1 MTLTIL
7 TIILVLLG
15 TLAAIAFLNT
25 RRCTHKW
32 TDIWVDPAV
41 KLSSDAIVMTVAQ
54 RCDKCGFVRIK
65 KKKVTK

>member
-7 TIILVLLG
+7 IIILVLLG
-15 TLAAIAFLNT
+15 TLAAIVFLNT

-41 KLSSDAIVMTVAQ
+41 KLSDVIVMTVAQ
-54 RCDKCGFVRIK
+54 RCDKCGLVRIK
-65 KKKVTK
+65 KKRGTK